1 MGNIIDALFK
11 YYSDGNVSLSSKMKL
26 SILAFLILALID
38 NHYGFSHTVINSYKV
53 DYMMKL
59 ESAKKQYRDD
69 AAFVKEVDEL
79 IAIEHN
85 RKGIIEK
92 FYSLISPRI
101 NEKET
106 HCVDN
111 VYNKIIAERDPIVH
125 KLTGSF
131 IPLMPM
137 FSGIIVFLIS
147 LFRPSKRSLDIL
159 FLATIIVLVSACLT
173 YYVSLAWAL
182 IDPIYGHLWIN
193 YTIQAIVNFI
203 ILVLFVAHL
212 EAYGHKVDNVDK

>member
-53 DYMMKL
+53 DYMIKL
-59 ESAKKQYRDD
+59 ESAKQQYRED
-69 AAFVKEVDEL
+69 AAFVEDIDKL

-85 RKGIIEK
+85 RKGIFEK
-92 FYSLISPRI
+92 FYSLLSPKV

-106 HCVDN
+106 HRVDN

-125 KLTGSF
+125 TLTGSL
-131 IPLMPM
+131 ITLMPM
-137 FSGIIVFLIS
+137 LSGIIAFFIS
-147 LFRPSKRSLDIL
+147 LFRPSKRSLDII
-159 FLATIIVLVSACLT
+159 FWATIMVLGSACLT
-173 YYVSLAWAL
+173 YYVSLAWAM
-182 IDPIYGHLWIN
+182 IDPICGHVWIN
-193 YTIQAIVNFI
+193 YTIQAVVNFI
-203 ILVLFVAHL
+203 ILVLFVSHL
-212 EAYGHKVDNVDK
+212 EASGHKVDDVEN